1 MEAPVSERYIAARAG
16 LLDALDAL
24 GPLRQGVI
32 LVGAQAVYAHT
43 QAGDA
48 DFAVSPFT
56 FDADIALDP
65 GLIGNEPKIAD
76 AMQTAGFTLTD
87 QLVGIYTRADGCQV
101 DLLVPE
107 AVGGG
112 GRRGARLGVHGNRAA
127 RKVRGLEGALV
138 SHSPKRIDSLTP
150 SDPRSAVIEVAG
162 PAALLVAKI
171 HKISERTDHTTR
183 SLSLDKD
190 AFDIYRLIRTVDAP
204 DLADEVQRLLENE
217 ISGKVTAQALSE
229 FREFFGDANAYG
241 TEQIVRHV
249 EGLEDPDFIAA
260 SSVSLSQEL
269 LGLVPSP

>member
-87 QLVGIYTRADGCQV
+87 QLGIYTRADGCQV

-112 GRRGARLGVHGNRAA
+112 GRRGARLGVHGNKAA

-138 SHSPKRIDSLTP
+138 SRSPRKIDSLTP
-150 SDPRSAVIEVAG
+150 SDPRSAIIEVAG

-171 HKISERTDHTTR
+171 HKISERTDHATR

-190 AFDIYRLIRTVDAP
+190 AFDIYRLIRAVEVP
-204 DLADEVQRLLENE
+204 DLVGEVQRLLENE
-217 ISGKVTAQALSE
+217 ISGEVTAQALSV
-229 FREFFGDANAYG
+229 FREFFGHAEAYG
-241 TEQIVRHV
+241 TEQVVRHV
-249 EGLEDPDFIAA
+249 AGLEDPDFIAA